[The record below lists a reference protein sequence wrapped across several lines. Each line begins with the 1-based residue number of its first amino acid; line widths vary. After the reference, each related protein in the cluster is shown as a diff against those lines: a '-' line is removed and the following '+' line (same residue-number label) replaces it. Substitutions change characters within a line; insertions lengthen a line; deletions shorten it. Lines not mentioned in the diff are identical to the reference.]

1 MRLSIVI
8 PAYNEELRLPGM
20 LERLGAATRA
30 AETEILIVDDG
41 SDDRT
46 AEIASA
52 AGARVLSLPRNGG
65 RGAAV
70 RAGIAAAMGE
80 LILEMDADGS
90 VDFEAIGRF
99 VAYMDRHPGVDALS
113 GSRNADGAVIAVPQP
128 FVRVFLGNGFLYAAK
143 AFFAWDVTD
152 FTLGFKLFRRE
163 TALDVIRHQYDCGYL
178 AEAELLVAARGR
190 GWRVVELPVRWVE
203 YGGSR
208 VRPLLESC
216 RSFWGLLGM
225 LRRHARGDYDASP
238 QRLSFPAAARKT
250 KALYQGRGWP
260 ALFAR
265 IRFFTAPYDRLE
277 PYVPLSGLVIDLG
290 CGYGIF
296 SHLLGLMA
304 PGRRVL
310 GLDLDGAKIS
320 RAPREAPNVVN
331 RLGDI
336 RTEVLEPA
344 ACILLIH
351 VLHHLDSFEAQER
364 LLKTC
369 REKLNDDGC
378 LVICEVNSS
387 PGWKYALGWLA
398 DRMLYPGDP
407 IFYRFPAEMHELLA
421 RCGFRTETRLV
432 HEGTPFSHA
441 VYICAKA

>member
-20 LERLGAATRA
+20 LERLRAATK
-30 AETEILIVDDG
+30 AEEVDMLVVDDG
-41 SDDRT
+41 STDRT
-46 AEIASA
+46 GAIAQA
-52 AGARVLSLPRNGG
+52 AGARVLRLERNGG

-70 RAGIAAAMGE
+70 RAGMAAAPGE

-99 VAYMDRHPGVDALS
+99 VAHLDRHPGVDALS
-113 GSRNADGAVIAVPQP
+113 GSRNADGSVIAVPQP
-128 FVRVFLGNGFLYAAK
+128 FLRVFLGNGFLYAAR
-143 AFFAWDVTD
+143 AFFGWDVTD
-152 FTLGFKLFRRE
+152 FTLGFKMFRRE
-163 TALDVIRHQYDCGYL
+163 AALDVVRHQFDSGYL

-190 GWRVVELPVRWVE
+190 GWRVVEMPVRWVE

-208 VRPLLESC
+208 IRPLRESW
-216 RSFWGLLGM
+216 RSFWALLAM
-225 LRRHARGDYDASP
+225 IRRAARGGYDAP
-238 QRLSFPAAARKT
+238 AERPSFAGAARRT
-250 KALYQGRGWP
+250 KALYRGLGWP

-265 IRFFTAPYDRLE
+265 IRFITAPYDRLE

-290 CGYGIF
+290 CGYGTF
-296 SHLLGLMA
+296 SHLLALMA

-310 GLDLDGAKIS
+310 GLDLDAAKIA
-320 RAPREAPNVVN
+320 RAPLGGKNIVN

-336 RTEVLEPA
+336 RTEALEPA

-351 VLHHLDSFEAQER
+351 VLHHLDSFVAQER
-364 LLKTC
+364 LLTSC
-369 REKLNDDGC
+369 REKLNDGGT
-378 LVICEVNSS
+378 LVICEVNCV
-387 PGWKYALGWLA
+387 PRWKYGLGWLA
-398 DRMLYPGDP
+398 DRVLYPGDP

-421 RCGFRTETRLV
+421 RCGFQSETRLV

-441 VYICAKA
+441 VYVCTKA

>member
-1 MRLSIVI
+1 SIVI
-8 PAYNEELRLPGM
+8 PAFNEELRLPGM
-20 LERLGAATRA
+20 LERLSAATRGA
-30 AETEILIVDDG
+30 DAEILIVDDG
-41 SDDRT
+41 SSDRT
-46 AEIASA
+46 AEIAAA
-52 AGARVLSLPRNGG
+52 AGARVLSLERNGG

-70 RAGIAAAMGE
+70 RAGIAAASGE

-99 VAYMDRHPGVDALS
+99 AAYLDRYPGVDALS

-128 FVRVFLGNGFLYAAK
+128 ILRVFLGNGFLYAAR
-143 AFFAWDVTD
+143 AVFGWDVTD
-152 FTLGFKLFRRE
+152 FTLGFKMFRRE
-163 TALDVIRHQYDCGYL
+163 AALDVIRHQFDCGYL

-208 VRPLLESC
+208 IRPLLESW

-225 LRRHARGDYDASP
+225 LWRDARGDYDAP
-238 QRLSFPAAARKT
+238 PERLSFPAAARKT
-250 KALYQGRGWP
+250 KALYRGLGWP

-265 IRFFTAPYDRLE
+265 IRFITAPYDRLE
-277 PYVPLSGLVIDLG
+277 PYVPTSGLVIDLG

-310 GLDLDGAKIS
+310 GLDLDEVKIR
-320 RAPREAPNVVN
+320 RAPRGAPNVIN

-336 RTEVLEPA
+336 RAEALEPA
-344 ACILLIH
+344 ACILLVH

-364 LLKTC
+364 LLASC
-369 REKLNDDGC
+369 REKLNDGGC
-378 LVICEVNSS
+378 LVICEVNSA
-387 PGWKYALGWLA
+387 PGWKYALGWLT
-398 DRMLYPGDP
+398 DRVLYPGDP
-407 IFYRFPAEMHELLA
+407 IFYRFPSEMHELLT

-441 VYICAKA
+441 VYICTKA

>member
-1 MRLSIVI
+1 
-8 PAYNEELRLPGM
+8 
-20 LERLGAATRA
+20 
-30 AETEILIVDDG
+30 
-41 SDDRT
+41 
-46 AEIASA
+46 
-52 AGARVLSLPRNGG
+52 
-65 RGAAV
+65 
-70 RAGIAAAMGE
+70 
-80 LILEMDADGS
+80 MDADGS

-99 VAYMDRHPGVDALS
+99 AAYLDRYPGVDALS

-128 FVRVFLGNGFLYAAK
+128 FLRVFLGNGFLYAAR
-143 AFFAWDVTD
+143 AIFGWDVTD
-152 FTLGFKLFRRE
+152 FTLGFKMFRRE
-163 TALDVIRHQYDCGYL
+163 AALDVIRHQFDSGYL

-208 VRPLLESC
+208 IRPLRESW

-225 LRRHARGDYDASP
+225 LRRDARGDYDAP
-238 QRLSFPAAARKT
+238 PERLSFPAAARKT
-250 KALYQGRGWP
+250 KALYRGLGWP

-265 IRFFTAPYDRLE
+265 IRFITAPYDRLE
-277 PYVPLSGLVIDLG
+277 PYVPLAGLVIDLG

-310 GLDLDGAKIS
+310 GLDLDAVKI
-320 RAPREAPNVVN
+320 RMAPRGAPNVVN

-336 RTEVLEPA
+336 RTEALEPA
-344 ACILLIH
+344 ACILLVH

-364 LLKTC
+364 LLASC
-369 REKLNDDGC
+369 REKLNDGGC
-378 LVICEVNSS
+378 LVICEVNSA
-387 PGWKYALGWLA
+387 PGWKYALGWLT
-398 DRMLYPGDP
+398 DRVLYPGDP
-407 IFYRFPAEMHELLA
+407 IFYRFPSEMHELLT

-441 VYICAKA
+441 VYICTKA